1 MNHGLY
7 AGEIDC
13 LASRMLGEV
22 SPYFATAEG
31 ARLETRT
38 RYVPNVRWLGVFAR
52 DQLPPQQQLV
62 GQERRPFVLVFNTD
76 PLTGKDSIG

>member
-13 LASRMLGEV
+13 LASRMLGDV

-31 ARLETRT
+31 ARLDTRT
-38 RYVPNVRWLGVFAR
+38 RYVPNVR
-52 DQLPPQQQLV
+52 
-62 GQERRPFVLVFNTD
+62 
-76 PLTGKDSIG
+76 